1 MFLSPLFIES
11 QAHAVAAVTAL
22 AHTLRADKADR
33 FEVEQLR
40 DFVVANVRP
49 AAAGAVSTDDEYDSA
64 AAAGGRVGGGASG
77 KGATAVRAGD
87 TQHADGN
94 MSANALN
101 LLHSI
106 LAQHSR
112 DLLNHKEWINKNA
125 TNVAALREW
134 VRHLR
139 ERVPSTSSAAV
150 GALQQQHQQQT
161 ASQPPPS
168 KPNRSH
174 PDEALLTVATDL
186 LAAAPASD
194 ASLADSSELP
204 PMQIASNVSAQQQQY
219 QQQHLQLQQVVRQ
232 QHQATQQRLAD
243 LGESLWQLRN
253 EHSSARL
260 ELARRLTWADVETLL
275 VQLFSGGG
283 RSESPTSSSGAGQSG
298 QSGQTSSSSSGG
310 IGIGISS
317 SSSGGSAE
325 FAIHNALPHSLAR
338 ADGLPANAAL
348 SIRVRQLV
356 SQQQQKQQQQLQTQ
370 TQTQAQAQAPAH
382 QPFGPL
388 SWPHPP
394 PRIGAGAAVADSTA
408 ANHVLGS
415 GISSGEGGAAP
426 SRPFTAAPSRASNAS
441 PTHGG
446 SENRFVLPSVPL
458 PQQHAQYSSGM
469 PANGAHFSSASS
481 SSLSTAL
488 PPIANDA
495 LLPSHSLSDALSSS
509 VHSQAKQLPHIAASS
524 RMAPARA
531 SAVVR
536 GNK

>member
-1 MFLSPLFIES
+1 
-11 QAHAVAAVTAL
+11 
-22 AHTLRADKADR
+22 
-33 FEVEQLR
+33 
-40 DFVVANVRP
+40 VVANVRP
-49 AAAGAVSTDDEYDSA
+49 PPSTGALPNDDEYDGA
-64 AAAGGRVGGGASG
+64 AATGRVGGGTSG
-77 KGATAVRAGD
+77 KGAIAARAGD
-87 TQHADGN
+87 SQHADGN

-139 ERVPSTSSAAV
+139 ERVPSTSTA
-150 GALQQQHQQQT
+150 
-161 ASQPPPS
+161 ASQPQQPPAPLPLPS
-168 KPNRSH
+168 KSNRSH

-186 LAAAPASD
+186 LAAAPPASSSSAGDASD
-194 ASLADSSELP
+194 ASLADPSALP
-204 PMQIASNVSAQQQQY
+204 PMQLAPSTSAQQQQY
-219 QQQHLQLQQVVRQ
+219 LQHQQVLRQ
-232 QHQATQQRLAD
+232 QHQATQQRLSD
-243 LGESLWQLRN
+243 LGESVWQLRN
-253 EHSSARL
+253 EHASARL

-275 VQLFSGGG
+275 VQLFSGGSG
-283 RSESPTSSSGAGQSG
+283 RSDSPTSSGSNGGQSG
-298 QSGQTSSSSSGG
+298 SGSGSG
-310 IGIGISS
+310 SISIGG

-370 TQTQAQAQAPAH
+370 TQTQTQAPVH
-382 QPFGPL
+382 QPYGPL

-394 PRIGAGAAVADSTA
+394 PRIGAGSTVADSTA
-408 ANHVLGS
+408 SNHAIGS
-415 GISSGEGGAAP
+415 GFSGEGGAAP
-426 SRPFTAAPSRASNAS
+426 SRPFTAVPSRASNAS
-441 PTHGG
+441 PTQGG
-446 SENRFVLPSVPL
+446 SENRFVLPSVAL
-458 PQQHAQYSSGM
+458 PQQHAQFSSGM
-469 PANGAHFSSASS
+469 PANGAQFSSASS
-481 SSLSTAL
+481 SSMSTSL

-495 LLPSHSLSDALSSS
+495 LLPSRSLSDALSLSA
-509 VHSQAKQLPHIAASS
+509 HSQAKQPPPHIAISS

-531 SAVVR
+531 SAAAR